1 MEMLRNMGKL
11 YKRSLKIYT
20 DNVKE
25 IMKELIN
32 NKEVIC
38 LHDEFSKAIYKMS
51 FRKVEEWEVLY
62 MTNNGEF
69 VLHIGVP
76 EDSYISEIGFRCENL
91 LNECIVIMNE
101 EEALD
106 YLEYRKCTST
116 LLEFFSDKLHWDKY
130 EVSQI
135 TNCFIKN
142 RKVYDL
148 NRSYCLKAYGE
159 DYIRYGQERCARE
172 ELHITS
178 DERFFLVVMGDSIRV
193 VNPNLY
199 FRAKETGDTFKRE
212 IVPITKEEAIK
223 WWVNRTDSCLEELEY
238 HLEKAESYLG
248 NID

>member
-1 MEMLRNMGKL
+1 MKSLMNIGKF
-11 YKRSLKIYT
+11 YSRCLKICT
-20 DNVKE
+20 NNVKE

-51 FRKVEEWEVLY
+51 FRGIEEREILY
-62 MTNNGEF
+62 MKSEREYL
-69 VLHIGVP
+69 LHVGVVQ
-76 EDSYISEIGFRCENL
+76 DSYISDMGFANEILSG
-91 LNECIVIMNE
+91 ECIVVMNE
-101 EEALD
+101 EEAMN
-106 YLEYRKCTST
+106 YLEYRQCTST

-172 ELHITS
+172 ELYITS
-178 DERFFLVVMGDSIRV
+178 DERFFLVLMGDSIRV

-199 FRAKETGDTFKRE
+199 FRAKEIGDTFKRE
-212 IVPITKEEAIK
+212 IVPVTKEEAIK

-238 HLEKAESYLG
+238 NLEKAESYLG
-248 NID
+248 SID

>member
-1 MEMLRNMGKL
+1 MEKLRDIGKL
-11 YKRSLKIYT
+11 YNRSLKICT

-25 IMKELIN
+25 IIKELVN
-32 NKEVIC
+32 SKEVIC

-62 MTNNGEF
+62 MKSEGEYL
-69 VLHIGVP
+69 LHVGVAQ
-76 EDSYISEIGFRCENL
+76 DSYISDMGFANEIL
-91 LNECIVIMNE
+91 SDECIVEMNQ
-101 EEALD
+101 EEAID
-106 YLEYRKCTST
+106 YLEYRQCTST
-116 LLEFFSDKLHWDKY
+116 LLEFFSNKLDWDKY
-130 EVSQI
+130 EISQI

-159 DYIRYGQERCARE
+159 NYIRYGQERCARE
-172 ELHITS
+172 ELYITS

-223 WWVNRTDSCLEELEY
+223 WWVHRTYSCLEELEY